1 MTRPSATEI
10 GLGNYSSSGRVEV
23 VMRVVACFVNGAITK
38 KLRKGGLV
46 GWKGRTNS
54 GPVV

>member
-1 MTRPSATEI
+1 
-10 GLGNYSSSGRVEV
+10 
-23 VMRVVACFVNGAITK
+23 MRVVACFVNGAITK